1 MTGWPRGFGKTR
13 EGDPQPHG
21 VDGVTRGL
29 PPGPFGEELARI
41 TCEPSHSARVIV
53 TSSIELFENPVGP
66 HPMHT
71 KRMVSSGTLLSNGRS
86 G

>member
-1 MTGWPRGFGKTR
+1 MTGYPRCFGGTR
-13 EGDPQPHG
+13 EGDPHARG
-21 VDGVTRGL
+21 VVHVTPGL
-29 PPGPFGEELARI
+29 PPGAFGKELARMKCVPYYS
-41 TCEPSHSARVIV
+41 TRVIV
-53 TSSIELFENPVGP
+53 TSSIELFENPAAL